1 MLNISM
7 MYYAGQMIILV
18 VVFLVLRS
26 LLRMLRVERKN
37 KHYLRGLRKLRKL
50 QDQLA
55 DLISDQEEFKKH
67 GFDENS
73 TLIDRTW
80 EITTLKERIKK
91 LEQSLG

>member
-1 MLNISM
+1 MNFETLLIC
-7 MYYAGQMIILV
+7 YVYQMAIV
-18 VVFLVLRS
+18 VVVLLRS

-37 KHYLRGLRKLRKL
+37 KHHLRGLRELRKL
-50 QDQLA
+50 QDHLA
-55 DLISDQEEFKKH
+55 DLISEQEEFMKH

-80 EITTLKERIKK
+80 EITTLKERIKQ